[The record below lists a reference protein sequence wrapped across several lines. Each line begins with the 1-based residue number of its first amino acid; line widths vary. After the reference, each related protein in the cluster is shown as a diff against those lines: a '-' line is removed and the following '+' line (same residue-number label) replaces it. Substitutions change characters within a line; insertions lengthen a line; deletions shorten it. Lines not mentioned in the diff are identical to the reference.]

1 MVSDNKKI
9 PVEQRTSFQQQKP
22 SSIMVWAGVTS
33 CGQKT
38 PLIFIDQGVKIN
50 QHVYLEMIKNKV
62 LPRVDETFGNTGVTF
77 QQDGAISHTAK
88 LVQDFKNFWAKD
100 LWPPS
105 SPDLNLMDFGIW
117 SILEQNACTKSHKN
131 VDMLKRKL
139 VKCWKQI
146 DTKTIHAI
154 CSKVPSRLHSVIQN
168 KGGYFE

>member
-1 MVSDNKKI
+1 
-9 PVEQRTSFQQQKP
+9 
-22 SSIMVWAGVTS
+22 MVWAGVTS

-38 PLIFIDQGVKIN
+38 PLIFINQGVKIN

-88 LVQDFKNFWAKD
+88 LVQDFCEKN
-100 LWPPS
+100 S
-105 SPDLNLMDFGIW
+105 RTFGLKIYGPHLLLISTQW
-117 SILEQNACTKSHKN
+117 ILEYGRYWSR
-131 VDMLKRKL
+131 MLAQKCKL

-146 DTKTIHAI
+146 DTKTICAI
-154 CSKVPSRLHSVIQN
+154 CSKVPSRLRSVIQN